1 MRYATSFF
9 ILMLIPALTSCVS
22 VNLGPSN
29 TAKRA
34 SGVEYV
40 EPGKPFSVKSVKDVD
55 AVWKNE
61 ANGNSISYVSDCKDV
76 TDPSL
81 DQITNGLL
89 GGLRGAKRESD
100 ETVMV
105 QGREGKRV
113 LVSGKVDG
121 VPTQVDLL
129 VFKRNHCIY
138 ILSYVG
144 VSNAFA
150 TDRGAFNKFVE
161 GFRAP

>member
-9 ILMLIPALTSCVS
+9 ILMLVPALTACVS

-29 TAKRA
+29 TTKRA

-40 EPGKPFSVKSVKDVD
+40 EPGKPFSKKSIEDVD
-55 AVWKNE
+55 AAWKNE

-81 DQITNGLL
+81 DQITGGLL
-89 GGLRGAKRESD
+89 GGLSGVKREID
-100 ETVMV
+100 EIVTI

-113 LVSGKVDG
+113 LASGKVDG
-121 VPTQVDLL
+121 VPTHIDLL
-129 VFKRNHCIY
+129 VFKRNQCIY

-144 VSNAFA
+144 VSKAFA
-150 TDRGAFNKFVE
+150 TDRGAFNKFIE